1 MKVLRTYFLNLLL
14 REKILLVGFVLVF
27 AIWWFSSFAGRA
39 GRFARDFHHTSEDLA
54 AQRDWLARRDDVDA
68 ASKHAIAQLDP
79 ARTLDATAL
88 QGVLNTLAA
97 SLPNNTIDARPDER
111 TDQFA
116 VHTVQFSVHKAEWS
130 ALQRF
135 YVELG
140 KRAPYIS
147 IEQCSLIA
155 DRANPAQLNA
165 TMQISSVEIA
175 R

>member
-14 REKILLVGFVLVF
+14 REKVLLVGFVLIF
-27 AIWWFSSFAGRA
+27 AVWWFSSFAGRA
-39 GRFARDFHHTSEDLA
+39 GRFVRDFHRTSEDLA
-54 AQRDWLARRDDVDA
+54 VQRDWLGRHDDVEA

-79 ARTLDATAL
+79 SRTLDSAAL

-97 SLPNNTIDARPDER
+97 GLPNTQIDARPDER

-116 VHTVQFSVHKAEWS
+116 VHTVQFSVRKVEWS
-130 ALQRF
+130 ALQHF

-165 TMQISSVEIA
+165 TMQISSVEIV